1 MQGDDNGHGEE
12 WARLIACKILQM
24 VYGNSY
30 RSLCYSQGIPIKFAA
45 LLASLVWP
53 ACCRYWV
60 SPARYVSGESP
71 MPELTPY
78 MMRLTFPSERGETTV
93 LVGPADQEEERLS
106 LRDCWWVMT
115 NRLRLIAVFFCG
127 TVLTTALLL
136 VLIPPTYTAE
146 VMLLIERKLPRVLDR
161 HEASAD
167 LFVPDDH
174 DFYKTQY
181 ALLKS
186 RALAAQVIRELQLH
200 PQHLRGE
207 GKGMLEGVKLDSR

>member
-1 MQGDDNGHGEE
+1 
-12 WARLIACKILQM
+12 
-24 VYGNSY
+24 
-30 RSLCYSQGIPIKFAA
+30 
-45 LLASLVWP
+45 
-53 ACCRYWV
+53 
-60 SPARYVSGESP
+60 
-71 MPELTPY
+71 MPELAPY

-93 LVGPADQEEERLS
+93 VVGSVDQAEERLS

-146 VMLLIERKLPRVLDR
+146 VMLLIERKPPRVLDR
-161 HEASAD
+161 HEASAEI
-167 LFVPDDH
+167 FVPDDY

-181 ALLKS
+181 ELLKS

-207 GKGMLEGVKLDSR
+207 GKAMLEGVKLDSR